1 MPCPAIEC
9 TGNGPIKPVTD
20 PQSVKMPLNTWEA
33 NKGKDI
39 WHHQYCGFIWST
51 FIDERFGRRRAS
63 IGHYDSQMIGT
74 GKFVPNDNYPMKPE
88 PKPKKS
94 RRR

>member
-9 TGNGPIKPVTD
+9 NGDHPIKPVTD
-20 PQSVKMPLNTWEA
+20 PQSVKMPLNIWEA
-33 NKGKDI
+33 NKGKEI

-51 FIDERFGRRRAS
+51 FIDERFGRRRTS
-63 IGHYDSQMIGT
+63 IGHYDSLNIGP
-74 GKFVPNDNYPMKPE
+74 GVFVPNDNYPMKPE
-88 PKPKKS
+88 PKTS